1 MRPTQASKI
10 NGIVSLG
17 PYRMFDRYL
26 TTRFCLYCLS
36 VQIGQSVHVQL
47 MWMTLIQK
55 FKTEPSAVAQ

>member
-1 MRPTQASKI
+1 MRPTHASKI
-10 NGIVSLG
+10 NGIVSFG

-26 TTRFCLYCLS
+26 TARLCLYCLS

-55 FKTEPSAVAQ
+55 FKTELSAVAQ